1 MDWLKNLA
9 ERNSISIRTEAAAQE
24 LAEDALNAVMR
35 RLRQDVLSMSAAEAR
50 GYVRARAA
58 AVIEPRLINLLAQPE
73 HRGLKPSPVREM
85 ANALLAQM
93 VTRQAKLR
101 RGRATVPPAVM
112 LRAA

>member
-1 MDWLKNLA
+1 MDWLKNLT
-9 ERNSISIRTEAAAQE
+9 ERSSISVRTEAAAQE
-24 LAEDALNAVMR
+24 LAEDALNAVIR
-35 RLRQDVLSMSAAEAR
+35 RMRQDVLSMSNAEAR

-58 AVIEPRLINLLAQPE
+58 AVVEPRLVSLLAQPE
-73 HRGLKPSPVREM
+73 HRGLKPAPIREM

-101 RGRATVPPAVM
+101 RGRATMTPVAM

>member
-1 MDWLKNLA
+1 MDWLKNLT
-9 ERNSISIRTEAAAQE
+9 ERSSISIRTEAAAQE
-24 LAEDALNAVMR
+24 LAEGALNAVIR
-35 RLRQDVLSMSAAEAR
+35 RMRQDVLSMSNAEAR

-58 AVIEPRLINLLAQPE
+58 AVVEPRLVSLLGQPE
-73 HRGLKPSPVREM
+73 HRGLKPAPIREM

-101 RGRATVPPAVM
+101 RGRATITPVAM